1 MARVNKPTLLLAMR
15 PQGAVAVT
23 RALGEYARF
32 EHAATYEEAVARLR
46 ANRDIELVILGI
58 YFDEVRMFDLLRYV
72 RHELP
77 GVPVLCA
84 RLGDT
89 EVPPITLEGISIAA
103 TTMGAT
109 AFLDMPILRGD
120 AALDQ
125 EFRSAVLRHV
135 RRRT

>member
-1 MARVNKPTLLLAMR
+1 LNKPTILLAMR

-23 RALGEYARF
+23 RAVGEYANLVR
-32 EHAATYEEAVARLR
+32 AATYDEAMANLR
-46 ANRDIELVILGI
+46 AGRDLDLVILGI
-58 YFDEVRMFDLLRYV
+58 YFDEIRMFDLLRCI

-84 RLGDT
+84 RLGET
-89 EVPPITLEGISIAA
+89 EVPPITLEGISIAS

-120 AALDQ
+120 AGLDQ
-125 EFRSAVLRHV
+125 EFRSAVLRYV
-135 RRRT
+135 RRR

>member
-1 MARVNKPTLLLAMR
+1 MTKPTVLLAMR
-15 PQGAVAVT
+15 PQGAVAAT
-23 RALGEYARF
+23 RALGEYARL
-32 EHAATYEEAVARLR
+32 ERAATYDAAVARLR
-46 ANRDIELVILGI
+46 KGDVDLVILGI
-58 YFDEVRMFDLLRYV
+58 YFDEIRMFDLLRHV
-72 RHELP
+72 RHERP

-109 AFLDMPILRGD
+109 AFLDLPILRRE
-120 AALDQ
+120 ATLDL

-135 RRRT
+135 RRR